1 MTADLKSPI
10 AATGRITNQNTILG
24 VFTFLQE
31 SKILK
36 YQLSTLGQRLYVT
49 PVEILEV

>member
-1 MTADLKSPI
+1 MTADLNSPT
-10 AATGRITNQNTILG
+10 AATGRISKRNILG

>member
-1 MTADLKSPI
+1 MTADLNSPT
-10 AATGRITNQNTILG
+10 AATGRITKGNILG
-24 VFTFLQE
+24 AFTFLQE

-36 YQLSTLGQRLYVT
+36 YQLSTLGQQLYVT

>member
-1 MTADLKSPI
+1 MTADLNSPT
-10 AATGRITNQNTILG
+10 AATGRITKRNILG
-24 VFTFLQE
+24 VFTFLLE

-36 YQLSTLGQRLYVT
+36 YQLSTLGQQLYVT

>member
-1 MTADLKSPI
+1 MTADLNSPT
-10 AATGRITNQNTILG
+10 AATGRITKRNILG

-36 YQLSTLGQRLYVT
+36 YQLSTLGQQLYVT
-49 PVEILEV
+49 PVEMLEV

>member
-1 MTADLKSPI
+1 MTADLNSPT
-10 AATGRITNQNTILG
+10 AATGRITKPNFLG
-24 VFTFLQE
+24 VFTLLQV

-36 YQLSTLGQRLYVT
+36 YQLSTLGQQFYVT